1 VRSAPIT
8 PLELPRGVKHLL
20 VYGGSFDPPHFYHTI
35 APLSVVGRI
44 YSKDAWIL
52 YVPAARSPHK
62 RRGPFASDEHRLAM
76 LSLAL
81 DVPGPRSI
89 WTDEI
94 DRARWEREHGQGG
107 AASYMVDTLRRLKR
121 VLPREGIT
129 LRLLIGSDQVAGFHR
144 WKDARKVMALAEPLV
159 LVREPV
165 TTASAVVSALD
176 PDFWTR
182 EERRAWCT
190 RLAPN
195 FPMDPS
201 STAARDR
208 IPGAPRDAEKWE
220 RREGLD
226 SIITPVA
233 RYIIEHNLYGF
244 RKGAAVAPKSGRPM
258 PKGAL
263 KLTERQAGTLAG
275 KLASGLARAVE
286 AGYKLPKVPRRR

>member
-20 VYGGSFDPPHFYHTI
+20 VYGGSFDPPHFYHTV
-35 APLSVVGRI
+35 APLSVVGRV
-44 YSKDAWIL
+44 YSRDAWIL

-76 LSLAL
+76 LALAL
-81 DVPGPRSI
+81 DVPGPRSV

-94 DRARWEREHGQGG
+94 DRARWQRERGQGK
-107 AASYMVDTLRRLKR
+107 APSYMVDTLRRLKR

-129 LRLLIGSDQVAGFHR
+129 LRLLIGSDQVAGFHT
-144 WKDARKVMALAEPLV
+144 WKDARKVIELAEPLV

-165 TTASAVVSALD
+165 VTAGAVVSALD
-176 PDFWTR
+176 AEFWTN

-201 STAARDR
+201 STGAREA
-208 IPGAPRDAEKWE
+208 IPGAPLDPEKWGQ
-220 RREGLD
+220 RAGLN

-244 RKGAAVAPKSGRPM
+244 RKGPAVAPKSGGRM

-263 KLTERQAGTLAG
+263 TPTRAQADELAG
-275 KLASGLARAVE
+275 RFASGLARAVDE
-286 AGYKLPKVPRRR
+286 GYKLPKLPRRR

>member
-1 VRSAPIT
+1 MRSAPIT
-8 PLELPRGVKHLL
+8 PLKLPRGVKHLL
-20 VYGGSFDPPHFYHTI
+20 VYGGSFDPPHFYHTV
-35 APLSVVGRI
+35 APLSVVGRV
-44 YSKDAWIL
+44 YDGDAWIL

-94 DRARWEREHGQGG
+94 DRARWQREHGQGG
-107 AASYMVDTLRRLKR
+107 APSYMVDTLRRLRR

-129 LRLLIGSDQVAGFHR
+129 LRLLIGSDQVAGFHT
-144 WKDARKVMALAEPLV
+144 WKDARKVIALAEPLV

-176 PDFWTR
+176 ADFWTR
-182 EERRAWCT
+182 AERRAWCT

-208 IPGAPRDAEKWE
+208 IPGAPTDPEKWE
-220 RREGLD
+220 ARDGLNT
-226 SIITPVA
+226 IITPVA

-244 RKGAAVAPKSGRPM
+244 RKGPALAPKSGGPM
-258 PKGAL
+258 PQGALRLTKDEKGAL
-263 KLTERQAGTLAG
+263 AGR
-275 KLASGLARAVE
+275 LASGLARA
-286 AGYKLPKVPRRR
+286 AGKGVRLRGVARRR